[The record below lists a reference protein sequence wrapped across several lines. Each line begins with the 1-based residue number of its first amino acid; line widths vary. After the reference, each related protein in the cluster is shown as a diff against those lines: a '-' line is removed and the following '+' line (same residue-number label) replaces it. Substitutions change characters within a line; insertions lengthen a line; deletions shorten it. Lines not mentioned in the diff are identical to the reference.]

1 MNDSFES
8 NISAQSENLN
18 LEPFSGIPSSNVSP
32 DTSDLQ
38 VAAPSREPSLSV
50 KTPASGIFAHFPDTK
65 VSVEAPASKYS
76 PKDGD
81 LEFSAQSLGSKVS
94 SEAHVGTSLPP
105 QAGEPLA
112 VLVGTTIQLRLVP
125 VPSPGPSPPLV
136 VWRRGSKVLAAGGLG
151 AGAPLTSLDP
161 TYRDRLRFDQA
172 QGGLELTSAQLKDAG
187 VYTAEVIR
195 AGVSRQIRE
204 FTVGVYGKW
213 ALNSRL
219 LTAGAC
225 WWAGYHCSVAVS
237 SVEQGFLDKGED
249 SWARKRQK
257 RSWGSRPMLEGSWTW
272 GPKLLGAL
280 TPESRRGESWA
291 LSL

>member
-1 MNDSFES
+1 MNDSFGS

-32 DTSDLQ
+32 DTLGSQ

-50 KTPASGIFAHFPDTK
+50 RTPASSISAHFPDTK

-76 PKDGD
+76 SKDGD
-81 LEFSAQSLGSKVS
+81 LEFPAQSLGSKVS
-94 SEAHVGTSLPP
+94 SETHAGTSFPL

-125 VPSPGPSPPLV
+125 VPSPGSPPPLV
-136 VWRRGSKVLAAGGLG
+136 VWRRGSKVLAAGSLG
-151 AGAPLTSLDP
+151 PGAPLTSLDP

-172 QGGLELTSAQLKDAG
+172 RGGLELTSAQLKDAG
-187 VYTAEVIR
+187 VYTVEVIR
-195 AGVSRQIRE
+195 AGVSRQIQE

-213 ALNSRL
+213 ALCSRL

-225 WWAGYHCSVAVS
+225 WWAGYCCSAAVS
-237 SVEQGFLDKGED
+237 SPEQGVP
-249 SWARKRQK
+249 RQG
-257 RSWGSRPMLEGSWTW
+257 RG
-272 GPKLLGAL
+272 LLGWEEAEEEL
-280 TPESRRGESWA
+280 GVKA
-291 LSL
+291 DA